1 MVADDLAREAGVAV
15 PRTLFAEILR
25 RIERL
30 RPRLPPLP
38 A

>member
-1 MVADDLAREAGVAV
+1 MAEVAV
-15 PRTLFAEILR
+15 PRMLFAEILR

-30 RPRLPPLP
+30 RPQPPPLP